1 MEDKINPQH
10 YQRNGMECI
19 DAIKAA
25 VQNLSGAEA
34 FETGSAIKYL
44 WRWKE
49 KGGKD
54 DLKKAVWF
62 INDMISDL
70 EEIEFQEELQAE
82 ETLLEIAR
90 KLLRRRHSVW
100 LW

>member
-90 KLLRRRHSVW
+90 KL
-100 LW
+100 

>member
-1 MEDKINPQH
+1 MKDKINPSH
-10 YQRNGMECI
+10 YQRDGMECI

-34 FETGSAIKYL
+34 YETGSAIKYL

-54 DLKKAVWF
+54 DLNKAKWF
-62 INDMISDL
+62 IQDMISDI
-70 EEIEFQEELQAE
+70 EEQELQEELEMDA
-82 ETLLEIAR
+82 TIFEIAK
-90 KLLRRRHSVW
+90 KL
-100 LW
+100 

>member
-1 MEDKINPQH
+1 MKDAINPSH
-10 YQRNGMECI
+10 YQRDGMECI

-25 VQNLSGAEA
+25 VQNLTGAEA

-49 KGGKD
+49 KGGID
-54 DLKKAVWF
+54 DLRKATWF

-70 EEIEFQEELQAE
+70 EEIEFQEELKAE
-82 ETLLEIAR
+82 ETLLEIAKR
-90 KLLRRRHSVW
+90 I
-100 LW
+100 

>member
-1 MEDKINPQH
+1 MADNINPSH
-10 YQRNGMECI
+10 YQRDGMECI

-34 FETGSAIKYL
+34 YCTGSAIKYL

-54 DLKKAVWF
+54 DLNKAIWF
-62 INDMISDL
+62 INDMIA
-70 EEIEFQEELQAE
+70 EIEDEELQEELRAE
-82 ETLLEIAR
+82 ANMLEIAKR
-90 KLLRRRHSVW
+90 L
-100 LW
+100 

>member
-1 MEDKINPQH
+1 MKDNINPSH
-10 YQRNGMECI
+10 YQRDGMECI

-54 DLKKAVWF
+54 DLNKAMWF
-62 INDMISDL
+62 IRDMIA
-70 EEIEFQEELQAE
+70 EIEETEYQEELQAGE
-82 ETLLEIAR
+82 SLLEIAR
-90 KLLRRRHSVW
+90 RL
-100 LW
+100 

>member
-1 MEDKINPQH
+1 MTDKINPSH
-10 YQRNGMECI
+10 YQRDGMECI

-34 FETGSAIKYL
+34 YETGSAIKYL

-54 DLKKAVWF
+54 DLNKAKWF
-62 INDMISDL
+62 IQDMISDI
-70 EEIEFQEELQAE
+70 EEQELQEELEMDA
-82 ETLLEIAR
+82 TIFEIAK
-90 KLLRRRHSVW
+90 KL
-100 LW
+100 

>member
-1 MEDKINPQH
+1 MKDTINPSH
-10 YQRNGMECI
+10 YQRDGMECI

-54 DLKKAVWF
+54 DLQKAVWF
-62 INDMISDL
+62 INDMVSDI
-70 EEIEFQEELQAE
+70 EEIEYQEELKAE
-82 ETLLEIAR
+82 ATLLEIAR
-90 KLLRRRHSVW
+90 KL
-100 LW
+100 

>member
-1 MEDKINPQH
+1 MKDVINPSH
-10 YQRNGMECI
+10 YQRDGMECI

-34 FETGSAIKYL
+34 FETGAAIKYL

-54 DLKKAVWF
+54 DLNKAIWF
-62 INDMISDL
+62 IRDMIGDI
-70 EEIEFQEELQAE
+70 EEQEYQEELDMDQ
-82 ETLLEIAR
+82 TIFDIAK
-90 KLLRRRHSVW
+90 KL
-100 LW
+100 

>member
-1 MEDKINPQH
+1 MTDKINPSH
-10 YQRNGMECI
+10 YQRDGMECI

-34 FETGSAIKYL
+34 YETGSAIKYL

-54 DLKKAVWF
+54 DLNKAKWF
-62 INDMISDL
+62 IQDMISDL
-70 EEIEFQEELQAE
+70 EEQELQEEIELDQ
-82 ETLLEIAR
+82 TIFEIAKR
-90 KLLRRRHSVW
+90 L
-100 LW
+100 

>member
-1 MEDKINPQH
+1 MTDPINPNH
-10 YQRNGMECI
+10 YQRDGMECI

-34 FETGSAIKYL
+34 YCTGSAIKYL

-54 DLKKAVWF
+54 DLSKAIWF
-62 INDMISDL
+62 IKDMIA
-70 EEIEFQEELQAE
+70 EIEDAELQEELKAE
-82 ETLLEIAR
+82 ATLMEIAR
-90 KLLRRRHSVW
+90 KL
-100 LW
+100 

>member
-1 MEDKINPQH
+1 MTDPINPNH
-10 YQRNGMECI
+10 YQRDGMECI

-34 FETGSAIKYL
+34 YCTGSAIKYL

-54 DLKKAVWF
+54 DLNKAIWF
-62 INDMISDL
+62 IKDMVA
-70 EEIEFQEELQAE
+70 EIEDAEFQN
-82 ETLLEIAR
+82 EIQR
-90 KLLRRRHSVW
+90 KL
-100 LW
+100 

>member
-62 INDMISDL
+62 INDMISDI

-90 KLLRRRHSVW
+90 KL
-100 LW
+100 

>member
-1 MEDKINPQH
+1 MKDVINPSH
-10 YQRNGMECI
+10 YQRDGMECI

-34 FETGSAIKYL
+34 FETGNAIKYL

-54 DLKKAVWF
+54 DLNKAIWF
-62 INDMISDL
+62 IQDMVSDI
-70 EEIEFQEELQAE
+70 EEAEFQEEIRMD
-82 ETLLEIAR
+82 ETIFDIAK
-90 KLLRRRHSVW
+90 KL
-100 LW
+100 

>member
-1 MEDKINPQH
+1 MTDPINPNH
-10 YQRNGMECI
+10 YQRDGMECI

-34 FETGSAIKYL
+34 YCTGSAIKYL

-54 DLKKAVWF
+54 DLNKAIWF
-62 INDMISDL
+62 IKDMVA
-70 EEIEFQEELQAE
+70 EIEDAELQEELKAE
-82 ETLLEIAR
+82 ATLMEIAR
-90 KLLRRRHSVW
+90 KL
-100 LW
+100 

>member
-1 MEDKINPQH
+1 MKDVINPSH
-10 YQRNGMECI
+10 YQRDGMECI

-34 FETGSAIKYL
+34 FETGAAIKYL

-54 DLKKAVWF
+54 DLNKAIWF
-62 INDMISDL
+62 IRDMIGDIEEQEYQEDL
-70 EEIEFQEELQAE
+70 DMDQTIFD
-82 ETLLEIAR
+82 IAK
-90 KLLRRRHSVW
+90 KL
-100 LW
+100 

>member
-1 MEDKINPQH
+1 MKDKINPSH
-10 YQRNGMECI
+10 YQRDGMECI

-34 FETGSAIKYL
+34 YETGSAIKYL

-54 DLKKAVWF
+54 DLNKAKWF
-62 INDMISDL
+62 INDMISDI
-70 EEIEFQEELQAE
+70 EEIELQEDLEMDE
-82 ETLLEIAR
+82 NIFEIAKR
-90 KLLRRRHSVW
+90 L
-100 LW
+100 

>member
-1 MEDKINPQH
+1 MTDPINPNH
-10 YQRNGMECI
+10 YQRDGMECI

-34 FETGSAIKYL
+34 YCTGSAIKYL

-54 DLKKAVWF
+54 DLNKAIWF
-62 INDMISDL
+62 IKDMVA
-70 EEIEFQEELQAE
+70 EIEDAELQN
-82 ETLLEIAR
+82 EIQR
-90 KLLRRRHSVW
+90 KL
-100 LW
+100 

>member
-1 MEDKINPQH
+1 MKDNINPQH

-34 FETGSAIKYL
+34 YCTGSAIKYL

-54 DLKKAVWF
+54 DLRKAMWF
-62 INDMISDL
+62 INDMIAEIEDL
-70 EEIEFQEELQAE
+70 EYQQDLQDEASM
-82 ETLLEIAR
+82 LEIAR
-90 KLLRRRHSVW
+90 KL
-100 LW
+100 